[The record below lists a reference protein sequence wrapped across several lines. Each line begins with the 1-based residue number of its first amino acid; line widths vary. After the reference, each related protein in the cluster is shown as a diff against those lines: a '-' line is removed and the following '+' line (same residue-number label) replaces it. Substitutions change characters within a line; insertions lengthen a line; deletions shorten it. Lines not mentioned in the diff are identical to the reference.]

1 MKKRNGTQAVRRGR
15 TVRVVCAVA
24 VTAAMASACGDDGDG
39 GGGGGAATTV
49 SAAPPSSPTASP
61 SGTQTSPSPGG
72 TAGMTNDQAERKAL
86 VPAAKVG
93 YDQAA
98 KSATDKV
105 PGSKLV
111 DIDLKRSAGGAPEW
125 HVKVAVA
132 DGTESDVVV
141 DAVSGGLTSSSPE
154 ADQDAEDKR
163 ETADRL
169 NKAKVSWQD
178 AASTA
183 LGRKKGTITSL
194 GLDDMDDGSLV
205 WSVDV
210 VTTDDWNKTTYD
222 VDAVDGS
229 VKREHVDRD

>member
-1 MKKRNGTQAVRRGR
+1 
-15 TVRVVCAVA
+15 
-24 VTAAMASACGDDGDG
+24 
-39 GGGGGAATTV
+39 
-49 SAAPPSSPTASP
+49 
-61 SGTQTSPSPGG
+61 
-72 TAGMTNDQAERKAL
+72 MTEDQAERKAL

-98 KSATDKV
+98 KSAVGKV
-105 PGSKLV
+105 SGSKLV

-125 HVKVAVA
+125 HAKVAAA
-132 DGTESDVVV
+132 DGTENDVVV
-141 DAVSGGLTSSSPE
+141 DAVSGEVTSSGPE

-163 ETADRL
+163 KTADRL
-169 NKAKVSWQD
+169 GKAKVSWQD

-194 GLDDMDDGSLV
+194 GLDDMDNGTLV

-210 VTTDDWNKTTYD
+210 VTTNDWNKTTYD
-222 VDAVDGS
+222 VGAADGS